1 MVGAYHPGTDAA
13 VSGDVRVRLNARPG
27 VREVGLPETLV
38 NCAGARSVADIV
50 VNGTRDAV
58 LSVAVPWSHV
68 QEVFYKRAILYAIAR
83 AGAVTAEAIA
93 GIKYVGGGKVACV
106 ARLVP
111 VSARIS
117 IACCMRERRGLRLGS
132 GISTLLAQQPLV
144 RKHVQSVPG
153 EEPSVVV
160 DPPGLVL
167 VRAEEVVES
176 RERAIDAGE
185 GGPLEHQA
193 ALSVEVADF
202 LGA

>member
-1 MVGAYHPGTDAA
+1 M
-13 VSGDVRVRLNARPG
+13 
-27 VREVGLPETLV
+27 
-38 NCAGARSVADIV
+38 
-50 VNGTRDAV
+50 
-58 LSVAVPWSHV
+58 
-68 QEVFYKRAILYAIAR
+68 
-83 AGAVTAEAIA
+83 
-93 GIKYVGGGKVACV
+93 
-106 ARLVP
+106 
-111 VSARIS
+111 
-117 IACCMRERRGLRLGS
+117 
-132 GISTLLAQQPLV
+132 

-202 LGA
+202 LGARERVPV